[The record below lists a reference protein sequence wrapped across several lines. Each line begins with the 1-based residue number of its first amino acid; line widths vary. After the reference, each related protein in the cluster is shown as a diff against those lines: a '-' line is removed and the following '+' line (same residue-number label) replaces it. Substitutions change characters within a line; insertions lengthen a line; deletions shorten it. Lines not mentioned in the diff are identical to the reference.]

1 MLRNIAALALAGA
14 VAATKDICR
23 VLVLSGGGS
32 NGSWESGVIWG
43 LVNYGN
49 PADFEWDVVSGVSAG
64 SINTVAV
71 AGYPLGQEAEM
82 AQWLSDEWKNLKTE
96 DVWVDWSWGGKAKG
110 LTMKPG
116 IVDNSPLLSFL

>member
-1 MLRNIAALALAGA
+1 MLRNIAALTLASA
-14 VAATKDICR
+14 AAATKDTCR

-32 NGSWESGVIWG
+32 NGAWESGVIWG

-64 SINTVAV
+64 SINAVAV

-110 LTMKPG
+110 LTLEPG
-116 IVDNSPLLSFL
+116 IVDNRPLLAFL